1 MGPLAVEVTLDTFH
15 TCLEHVTFHQGEEM
29 MGLLLG
35 QSAGRVVRFHAPVVL
50 KRKDKRPDRV
60 EISPEDLS
68 LGMKHADDL
77 NQLVNVGSPDGGDVD
92 EHQIRIL
99 GWYHSHPNITVWPS
113 HVDLGTQDRFQMM
126 DGDFVGLIFATYLG
140 SADKTTHNNELV
152 AFQAERESGG
162 ALTRKTI
169 PCRIVSGLPKVMPF
183 ILQQRKAVP
192 QILVQEEDE
201 AYAEARASLSSLT
214 PRDAISVDHTEDRLL
229 GAASA
234 NLDSIVDHVM
244 LPLLQQLRM
253 EKDRTFPSAH

>member
-1 MGPLAVEVTLDTFH
+1 MGPLAVEVTLDTYH
-15 TCLEHVTFHQGEEM
+15 ACLEHVTFHQGEEM

-35 QSAGRVVRFHAPVVL
+35 QSAGGVVRFHAPVVL

-77 NQLVNVGSPDGGDVD
+77 NQVVNVGSPNAGDQD
-92 EHQIRIL
+92 EPQVRIL
-99 GWYHSHPNITVWPS
+99 GWYHSHPKITVWPS

-126 DGDFVGLIFATYLG
+126 DGDFVGLIFATYLESG
-140 SADKTTHNNELV
+140 ADKTTHSNELV
-152 AFQAERESGG
+152 AFQAAKDGQK
-162 ALTRKTI
+162 LTRKI
-169 PCRIVSGLPKVMPF
+169 VPVRIIAGLPKVVPF

-201 AYAEARASLSSLT
+201 AYAEAMASLTSLT
-214 PRDAISVDHTEDRLL
+214 SSDAFTVEHAEDRLR
-229 GAASA
+229 GTAAA

-244 LPLLQQLRM
+244 LPLLRQLEVEEGRIR
-253 EKDRTFPSAH
+253 DDY